1 MDSEDICLSVFLCIC
16 VGEGMGDK
24 IKPSIPAGLRE
35 RGYRRQNQA
44 EYTHWP
50 SRARVWET
58 KPSRLYPLAFASEG
72 MGDKIKSIYP
82 LVFAGEGIGDKIKPI
97 IPFGLRGRG
106 YGRQKQVDYTHWL
119 SRARV
124 WETKPGRLYP
134 LAFVPVGR
142 SKRFCQDKPQRYR
155 KSGAQQEI
163 LSG

>member
-1 MDSEDICLSVFLCIC
+1 
-16 VGEGMGDK
+16 MGDK

-106 YGRQKQVDYTHWL
+106 YGRQNQVDIPFGLRGRGYRRQNQANYTLWS

-124 WETKPGRLYP
+124 WETKTSRLYP
-134 LAFVPVGR
+134 LAFAGEGMGDKTR
-142 SKRFCQDKPQRYR
+142 SIIPTGFRA
-155 KSGAQQEI
+155 SGAQQEI
-163 LSG
+163 LPG

>member
-82 LVFAGEGIGDKIKPI
+82 LVFAGEGIGDKNKSI
-97 IPFGLRGRG
+97 IPTGFRGRG
-106 YGRQKQVDYTHWL
+106 YGRQNQVDYTHWL
-119 SRARV
+119 SCQWGAARDFARISPNDIGRA
-124 WETKPGRLYP
+124 
-134 LAFVPVGR
+134 GR
-142 SKRFCQDKPQRYR
+142 SKRFYQDKPQQHLRA
-155 KSGAQQEI
+155 SG
-163 LSG
+163 GDGFT